1 MEVPGVKGGGSGS
14 WVVGGTRAGQT
25 GNGKQLLGQGW
36 EWLLTGVSHDL
47 WRWALIHKHF
57 LILPMSSGH
66 ELVPLSRW
74 GALDGG

>member
-1 MEVPGVKGGGSGS
+1 MKGGGSGS

-25 GNGKQLLGQGW
+25 GNRKQLLLGQGW
-36 EWLLTGVSHDL
+36 EWLLTGVSHEL
-47 WRWALIHKHF
+47 WRWALVHKHF

-66 ELVPLSRW
+66 ELVPLSGW